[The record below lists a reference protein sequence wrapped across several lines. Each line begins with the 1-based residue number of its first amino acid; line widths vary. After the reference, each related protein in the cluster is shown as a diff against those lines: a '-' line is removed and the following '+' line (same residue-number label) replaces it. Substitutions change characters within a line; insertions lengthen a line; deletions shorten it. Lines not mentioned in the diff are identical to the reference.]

1 MKNEIENTIKYLQK
15 GKEKEIKIKI
25 KLASQSVVEKYA
37 EFIDSMVLFDRKRQE
52 LKVIIENMGSA
63 MVDDDLNFN
72 EKREKIKELESEK
85 KEKEKELLEYGQNT
99 ILKDRFKILKKL
111 LEKNLDP
118 DDYTEDDYNMLL
130 SEDFWNEDVDP
141 SDLNSFMNDNILK
154 DVKKNL

>member
-130 SEDFWNEDVDP
+130 NEDFWNEDVDP
-141 SDLNSFMNDNILK
+141 SDLNNFMNDNILK